1 MPGYGVSKI
10 CINNLIDM
18 KIELYS
24 EDENIVIFIIRI
36 VFIALNGKRIFYCAR
51 KGIIYFQIA

>member
-10 CINNLIDM
+10 CINNPIDM

-24 EDENIVIFIIRI
+24 EDETIVIFIIRIILLI
-36 VFIALNGKRIFYCAR
+36 VFIALNGKRIFYE
-51 KGIIYFQIA
+51 KE

>member
-36 VFIALNGKRIFYCAR
+36 ALNAKRILYYA
-51 KGIIYFQIA
+51 